1 MYQAHWGLQ
10 ESPFR
15 GNLDPNS
22 FYPSPTHEES
32 LARLNFLA
40 EQNHRVGLLFG
51 PAGSGKSL
59 LFEIFAQQLRRKG
72 YSVAKLSLLDV
83 EPGEFLSMLA
93 YEWGLT
99 VDRPHSTAA
108 LWRALTDRL
117 IENRYQQLPT
127 IVLLDDVDQA
137 NAAVLQHVSRLTR
150 LEPSPEM
157 RLTIVLAGRNEGMAK
172 LGESLLGLSELRI
185 ELEPWQQTDTQQYV
199 KTLLSQAGR
208 EKPVFAQRAVDR
220 LHELAHGI
228 PRRVSQL
235 ADLAL
240 LAGAGQNL
248 EQIDAGV
255 VEEAYQE
262 LGTIGS

>member
-1 MYQAHWGLQ
+1 
-10 ESPFR
+10 
-15 GNLDPNS
+15 
-22 FYPSPTHEES
+22 
-32 LARLNFLA
+32 
-40 EQNHRVGLLFG
+40 
-51 PAGSGKSL
+51 
-59 LFEIFAQQLRRKG
+59 
-72 YSVAKLSLLDV
+72 
-83 EPGEFLSMLA
+83 
-93 YEWGLT
+93 
-99 VDRPHSTAA
+99 
-108 LWRALTDRL
+108 L

-137 NAAVLQHVSRLTR
+137 NAAVLQHVSRLAR

-172 LGESLLGLSELRI
+172 LGESLLGLSELRV
-185 ELEPWQQTDTQQYV
+185 ELEPWQPSDTQQYV

-208 EKPVFAQRAVDR
+208 QKPVFAQRAVDR

-262 LGTIGS
+262 LGVAGS

>member
-15 GNLDPNS
+15 GDLDPNS
-22 FYPSPTHEES
+22 FYPSPTHEEA
-32 LARLNFLA
+32 LARLNFLV
-40 EQNHRVGLLFG
+40 EQHHRVGLLIG

-59 LFEIFAQQLRRKG
+59 LFEVFAQRLRRKG
-72 YSVAKLSLLDV
+72 RSVAKLSLLDV
-83 EPGEFLSMLA
+83 EPGEMLWLLA
-93 YEWGLT
+93 SQWGLT
-99 VDRPHSTAA
+99 VAWPHSTAV
-108 LWRALTDRL
+108 LWRALSDRL

-127 IVLLDDVDQA
+127 VVLLDDVDQA
-137 NAAVLQHVSRLTR
+137 SAPVLQHLNRLVR
-150 LEPSPEM
+150 LEPSPQM

-172 LGESLLGLSELRI
+172 LGESLLGLVELRI
-185 ELEPWQQTDTQQYV
+185 DLEPWQQADTQQYV
-199 KTLLSQAGR
+199 KSLLSQAGR
-208 EKPVFAQRAVDR
+208 EKPVFAPRAVDR

-248 EQIDAGV
+248 DQINAGV

-262 LGTIGS
+262 LCVAN